1 MFYLSAFLRASLCAF
16 GVLNLFLL
24 LPKMATLN
32 SALQNAQKIFD
43 FKELRD
49 SMRREVKKADEDA
62 DAFFGKREATEF
74 FETDAS
80 FEEKKNKVVKVSDV
94 IATLNLMAGEFIV
107 RTWPDFLL
115 AKIREFVVGKIASA
129 AGKAA
134 AIKITTAAG
143 KKAISGAVGAV
154 VGAFFTTGIQKAEM
168 EALEKEIRAGM
179 VKWRRELN
187 GESLSQDKKPS
198 RIGPTYTRGH
208 YIKLKL

>member
-1 MFYLSAFLRASLCAF
+1 MGSPRFRIQTFLRARFCRGAV
-16 GVLNLFLL
+16 GCVLLLFLE
-24 LPKMATLN
+24 MATLN
-32 SALQNAQKIFD
+32 QTLQNAQKVFD

-49 SMRREVKKADEDA
+49 KMREEVKKADDDA

-74 FETDAS
+74 FPTDSS
-80 FEEKKNKVVKVSDV
+80 FEDKKNKVVKVSDV

-115 AKIREFVVGKIASA
+115 AKIREYVVGKIAGA

-134 AIKITTAAG
+134 AVKITTAAG
-143 KKAISGAVGAV
+143 KKAISGAIGAV

-179 VKWRRELN
+179 VRWRRELN
-187 GESLSQDKKPS
+187 GEALAQSNNSGKV
-198 RIGPTYTRGH
+198 GPTLTRH
-208 YIKLKL
+208 V